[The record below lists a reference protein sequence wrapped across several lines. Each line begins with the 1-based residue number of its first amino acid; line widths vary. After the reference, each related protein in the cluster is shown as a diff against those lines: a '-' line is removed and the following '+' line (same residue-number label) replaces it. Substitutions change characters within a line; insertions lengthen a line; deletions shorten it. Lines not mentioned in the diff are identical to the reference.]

1 MAAIGTKLSPNPFF
15 PEPYVGSSPDPRS
28 AHAWNPGGALH
39 QDRPRSAT
47 DNTLRAR
54 RSIAVLADLTAFW
67 CAALLAMA
75 LRFPLGILHDS
86 LGKTTTATIHSGF
99 LLLYSGLVVLFC
111 NTQRLYTAYTL
122 CSRRWEALA
131 LTRAVSM
138 ATVLLIGSIYLSGVS
153 SISRL
158 VVGVTMLTGLLG
170 MFGWRHL
177 RRHWARKTMAEGFI
191 GHHVAIVGASPLA
204 RSVESFLRANR
215 DFGYRVVGS
224 IALSGEPA
232 LAGCLG
238 TVDQLSSIC
247 RANFVDELIVCAP
260 DPDTAHRIT
269 ASARDCRV
277 AVRLIPEFYGCGAP
291 IDYLGPFPSI
301 SLFSRNI
308 PAFALIVKRI
318 LDICG
323 SALILTLLAPVL
335 LVTAAAIA
343 IDSRGPIFYS
353 SRRVGRKGR
362 VFGCYKFRTMVANAE
377 QLKGELSHLNERDG
391 VLFKISNDPRITRLG
406 RFLRKYSLDE
416 LPQFWNVMKG
426 DMSVVGPRPPLAD
439 EVRQY
444 ELEYLRRLEV
454 APGITGLWQVEAR
467 ANPSFDRY
475 IALDLHYVE
484 NWSLFIDLKI
494 LARTVGVVLAGTGK

>member
-1 MAAIGTKLSPNPFF
+1 MAAIGTKLIPDPLF
-15 PEPYVGSSPDPRS
+15 PKPHVGSSPDPYS
-28 AHAWNPGGALH
+28 AHAWNPGSALH
-39 QDRPRSAT
+39 RDRPRSAT

-54 RSIAVLADLTAFW
+54 RSVAVLADLTAFW
-67 CAALLAMA
+67 CAALFAIT

-86 LGKTTTATIHSGF
+86 LGKTTSATIHSGF

-122 CSRRWEALA
+122 CSSRWEAFA

-138 ATVLLIGSIYLSGVS
+138 ATMLLIGSIYLSGVKY
-153 SISRL
+153 ISRL
-158 VVGVTMLTGLLG
+158 VVAVTMCTGLLA
-170 MFGWRHL
+170 MFGWRQL
-177 RRHWARKTMAEGFI
+177 RRHWVLKAVAEGFT

-224 IALSGEPA
+224 IALADDPA

-247 RANFVDELIVCAP
+247 RSNFVDEIIVCAP
-260 DPDTAHRIT
+260 DPDCARLIT
-269 ASARDCRV
+269 DSARDCRV
-277 AVRLIPEFYGCGAP
+277 AVRLIPEFYGWGAP

-308 PAFALIVKRI
+308 PAGALIVKRV
-318 LDICG
+318 LDICA
-323 SALILTLLAPVL
+323 SAVILATLAPVL
-335 LVTAAAIA
+335 LVIAAAIA
-343 IDSRGPIFYS
+343 IDSPGPIFYS

-377 QLKGELSHLNERDG
+377 DLKAQLTHLNERDG

-406 RFLRKYSLDE
+406 RLLRKYSFDE
-416 LPQFWNVMKG
+416 LPQFWNVLKG

-439 EVRQY
+439 EVKQY

-475 IALDLHYVE
+475 IALDLQYVE
-484 NWSLFIDLKI
+484 NWSLFMDLKI
-494 LARTVGVVLAGTGK
+494 LARTVAVVMAGSGQ

>member
-1 MAAIGTKLSPNPFF
+1 MAAIGTKLSPDPFF
-15 PEPYVGSSPDPRS
+15 PDPHVGSSPDS
-28 AHAWNPGGALH
+28 HSTHVWSPGVAVH

-54 RSIAVLADLTAFW
+54 RSVAVLADLTAFW
-67 CAALLAMA
+67 CAALFAIT

-86 LGKTTTATIHSGF
+86 LGKNTTSTIHSGF

-122 CSRRWEALA
+122 CSSRWEALA

-138 ATVLLIGSIYLSGVS
+138 ATVLLIGSIYISGVKS
-153 SISRL
+153 VSRL
-158 VVGVTMLTGLLG
+158 VVAVTMFTGLLA

-177 RRHWARKTMAEGFI
+177 RRRWVRKAVAEGFT
-191 GHHVAIVGASPLA
+191 GHHVAIVGASPIA
-204 RSVESFLRANR
+204 RSVENFLRANR

-224 IALSGEPA
+224 IALSGDPA
-232 LAGCLG
+232 RSACLG
-238 TVDQLSSIC
+238 TVDQLASIC

-260 DPDTAHRIT
+260 DPESARRIT

-308 PAFALIVKRI
+308 PAGALIVKRA

-323 SALILTLLAPVL
+323 SAIILTLLSPVL
-335 LVTAAAIA
+335 LVIAAAIA

-353 SRRVGRKGR
+353 SGRVGRKGR
-362 VFGCYKFRTMVANAE
+362 VFGCYKFRTMVANAD
-377 QLKGELSHLNERDG
+377 QLKAQLSHLNERDG

-406 RFLRKYSLDE
+406 RVLRKYSLDE
-416 LPQFWNVMKG
+416 LPQFWNVLKG
-426 DMSVVGPRPPLAD
+426 DMSMVGPRPPLAD
-439 EVRQY
+439 EVKQY
-444 ELEYLRRLEV
+444 DLEYLRRLEV

-467 ANPSFDRY
+467 SNPSFDRY
-475 IALDLHYVE
+475 IALDMKYIE
-484 NWSLFIDLKI
+484 DWSLFMDLKI
-494 LARTVGVVLAGTGK
+494 LLRTFGVVLAGTGN